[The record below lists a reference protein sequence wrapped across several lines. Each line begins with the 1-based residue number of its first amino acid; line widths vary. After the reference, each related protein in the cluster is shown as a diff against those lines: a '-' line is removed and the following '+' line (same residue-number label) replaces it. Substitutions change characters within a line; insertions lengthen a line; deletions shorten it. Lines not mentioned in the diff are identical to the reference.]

1 MNIEI
6 DRKKMYRSRYL
17 LVFTGDIHLIRKD
30 DIIYEDDG
38 RRMTIRTSIN
48 GNNMIE
54 TIKKILAYGTNLRDI
69 ILDPVMADVYT
80 YGTVRKTLNQN
91 LHSVVDNIAET
102 LLTSDNQYTLYANSG
117 YFDPGMINEVNI
129 SVGLKYKTYIRF
141 NKWPEDERSKKH
153 RSDSIVGY
161 EKGVSV
167 FDSEIINGQ
176 RYILIPFPVDEGL
189 ARDLYTFSTNSF
201 DDIYL
206 VSGNV
211 VGKGHG
217 GEPLLKDLEIIEHY
231 RVGNDGNEQLVD
243 EKLIKEDDPVWI
255 KVD

>member
-1 MNIEI
+1 MKIEI
-6 DRKKMYRSRYL
+6 DRRNMYRSKYL
-17 LVFTGDIHLIRKD
+17 LVYTGDVHLIRKD
-30 DIIYEDDG
+30 DIIYEDNGD
-38 RRMTIRTSIN
+38 RMTIRTSIN
-48 GNNMIE
+48 GYNMIE
-54 TIKKILAYGTNLRDI
+54 TIREILSYGATIMDI
-69 ILDPVMADVYT
+69 LTSPAVSDIYT
-80 YGTVRKTLNQN
+80 YGVVRKTIHSDLNLILNQ
-91 LHSVVDNIAET
+91 VAES
-102 LLTSDNQYTLYANSG
+102 LLTDDNVYTLYTSEESG
-117 YFDPGMINEVNI
+117 PLVAGNEINI
-129 SVGLKYKTYIRF
+129 SVGLKHKTYVRF